1 MSLCRNCDHNCH
13 HSGGK
18 CASCDCKN
26 CEHSIEE
33 ALEKL
38 QEVMKP
44 VKTVKFDPEMDLNL
58 TEHQEET

>member
-1 MSLCRNCDHNCH
+1 MSLCKNCDHNCH
-13 HSGGK
+13 HNNK
-18 CASCDCKN
+18 CSSCDCKN

-58 TEHQEET
+58 TEH